1 MSQHE
6 INLLLEAML
15 WIALILAAPA
25 LYKVTYKV
33 TLLIWYRIFR
43 KPYLKLTFKQ
53 GNRTY
58 SVVVDPN
65 TDYALELEERLQE
78 LGFK

>member
-6 INLLLEAML
+6 VSLLLEAL
-15 WIALILAAPA
+15 CWIALVLSAPVFYKLA
-25 LYKVTYKV
+25 YRI
-33 TLLIWYRIFR
+33 TLPIWYRIFR
-43 KPYLKLTFKQ
+43 KPNLKLTFRQ

-65 TDYALELEERLQE
+65 TDYALDLEERLKQ

>member
-1 MSQHE
+1 MTQHE
-6 INLLLEAML
+6 INLLLEAMC
-15 WIALILAAPA
+15 WITLILATPV
-25 LYKVTYKV
+25 LYKVTFKV

-43 KPYLKLTFKQ
+43 KPYLKLTFRQ

-58 SVVVDPN
+58 SVVVDPS